1 MNVVW
6 KEKEHYHNTF
16 NDTAFNQVLS
26 ELQGKSYAMKRE
38 KEQKLSASLFIYMAI
53 T

>member
-1 MNVVW
+1 M
-6 KEKEHYHNTF
+6 KRERTFPQYF
-16 NDTAFNQVLS
+16 NDTAFNQVLP